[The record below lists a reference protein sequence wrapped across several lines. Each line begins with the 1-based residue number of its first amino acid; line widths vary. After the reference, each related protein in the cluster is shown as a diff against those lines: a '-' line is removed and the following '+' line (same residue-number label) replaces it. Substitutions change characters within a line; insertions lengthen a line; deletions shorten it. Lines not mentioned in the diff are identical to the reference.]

1 MLFTYTK
8 RLCPFVLG
16 CVVKFPLLLGEVPGG
31 GPLSPRFLRRKFT
44 TTENFLEAVRV
55 NTFFLRDGAEPMD
68 RRRIVTLAVLG
79 INAFARATL
88 LSRGMFVSTTLAE
101 SVIGGAE
108 ASSSSESGSGSG
120 TGIREPRGSF
130 GDAACAG
137 GGVCGG
143 AAGT

>member
-1 MLFTYTK
+1 MKYINISN
-8 RLCPFVLG
+8 FVSRSFRRATVSRPDNAMERKALT
-16 CVVKFPLLLGEVPGG
+16 VP
-31 GPLSPRFLRRKFT
+31 
-44 TTENFLEAVRV
+44 
-55 NTFFLRDGAEPMD
+55 
-68 RRRIVTLAVLG
+68 LAVLG

-88 LSRGMFVSTTLAE
+88 LSRGIFVSTTLAD

-120 TGIREPRGSF
+120 TGVRESGSSF
-130 GDAACAG
+130 GDATRAG